1 MATTNT
7 PVPYSD
13 RTFSQIRA
21 DLIAQIQTSYPET
34 FQDFTDSSVGSLLID
49 INAGVGNNLSI
60 NTDRAFQE
68 TQLDY
73 AQQSA
78 NILQIARTL
87 GFNIPGNRAS
97 VTVVDFTVQV
107 PPRGDRPDPQYL
119 PTLSSGAQ
127 VVGSGKI
134 FQTSNIID
142 WNSDFS
148 SLGDPN
154 RTIIPLYDGN
164 GIIQA
169 YSVTKREVVVNGA
182 TNVFKKI
189 ITATE
194 NVPFYELTLPDN
206 NVIQILSVIAL
217 AGTNFAGNPPDSA
230 FLDPNSLY
238 YEVDYLAQQQV
249 FVEDPNGGSNNSTTG
264 NTSMKAGMWIDV
276 RKKFVK
282 EFDSNGF
289 CTLIFGGGNGQQ
301 DIFLD
306 GFAKAGVTNQ
316 QFLNNYLLNTSL
328 GEMIPVGYTL
338 FVQYTT
344 GGGSASNIG
353 ANTITALGNVQ
364 LNVNGSRSDFN
375 NAVTKS
381 LTVNNPIAAI
391 GGNDGLSIDQVR
403 NLVRYNFSA
412 QGRDVTIN
420 DYLFQVFK
428 MPGKY
433 GSPFRAN
440 AFKENNKV
448 VISILGIGS
457 DGKLDN
463 TSNTLLKQNIAE
475 YLSGY
480 RMVNDYVEI
489 RDGEIFNLSFSIDL
503 YVMDSVNQADI
514 ANNVINT
521 VSSYFDI
528 NKEHM
533 NQDIMLGDLY
543 KSINEIN
550 GVNNILEL
558 SVFNMIGN
566 GYSVNQLRQPYI
578 GTITNGGYEIQLVN
592 NTIYSVEDS
601 MFEIKFPNRDI
612 KVFLRKKTDLFV

>member
-21 DLIAQIQTSYPET
+21 DLIAQIQTSYPDT

-68 TQLDY
+68 TQIDY

-142 WNSDFS
+142 WNSEFS

-194 NVPFYELTLPDN
+194 SVPFYELTLPDN

-217 AGTNFAGNPPDSA
+217 AGTNFAGNPPESE
-230 FLDPNSLY
+230 FLDPNNIY
-238 YEVDYLAQQQV
+238 YEVDYLAQQTV
-249 FVEDPNGGSNNSTTG
+249 FVEDPNGGSNPSTTG

-276 RKKFVK
+276 TKKFVK

-289 CTLIFGGGNGQQ
+289 CTLIFGGGNGQL

-344 GGGSASNIG
+344 GGGSSSNIG

-364 LNVNGSRSDFN
+364 LNVNGSRADFN

-412 QGRDVTIN
+412 QGRNVTVN

-440 AFKENNKV
+440 AFKENNKI

-521 VSSYFDI
+521 VSAYFDI
-528 NKEHM
+528 TKEHM

-550 GVNNILEL
+550 GVNNILNL
-558 SVFNMIGN
+558 AVFNKIGN
-566 GYSVNQLRQPYI
+566 GYSVNQLRQPYV

-601 MFEIKFPNRDI
+601 MFEIKYPNRDI
-612 KVFLRKKTDLFV
+612 EVLLRKKTDLFV